1 VRVVLDTNI
10 YIAALLNPYGVP
22 WRVLELWYEG
32 QYELVT
38 SPPILAELQEVLG
51 RKKLAERID
60 PLLRVVLLEDLKHLA
75 TWTRSRTPTNVY
87 VRDPKDL
94 MVLGTALGGKA
105 RLIVTG
111 DEDLLILRSFRG
123 IRILTP
129 KEALEVIRGR

>member
-1 VRVVLDTNI
+1 MRVVLDTNV
-10 YIAALLNPYGVP
+10 YVAALLTPYGVP

-38 SPPILAELQEVLG
+38 SRPIFAELQEVLG
-51 RKKLAERID
+51 RKKFAKRID
-60 PLLRVVLLEDLKHLA
+60 PLLRDALLEDLKHLA
-75 TWTRSRTPTNVY
+75 TWARSRAPANVN

-105 RLIVTG
+105 RFIVTG
-111 DEDLLILRSFRG
+111 DEDLLVLRSFRG
-123 IRILTP
+123 VRILTP

>member
-1 VRVVLDTNI
+1 MRVVLDTNV
-10 YIAALLNPYGVP
+10 YIAALLTPYGVP

-32 QYELVT
+32 QYELVI
-38 SPPILAELQEVLG
+38 SQPVFAELQEVLG
-51 RKKLAERID
+51 RKKFAKRID
-60 PLLRVVLLEDLKHLA
+60 PLLSDALLEDLKRLA
-75 TWTRSRTPTNVY
+75 TWVRLKAPANVS

-105 RLIVTG
+105 RFIVTG
-111 DEDLLILRSFRG
+111 DEDMLVLRSFRG